1 MNGLKVFF
9 CFKDIITA
17 AARPLEHTGT
27 VPMVAVALIARLE
40 CIALVSHTYTQLF
53 LVDIIIN

>member
-1 MNGLKVFF
+1 MGIVM
-9 CFKDIITA
+9 D
-17 AARPLEHTGT
+17 HTGT
-27 VPMVAVALIARLE
+27 AVPMAAVARLARLE